1 MAFCTDNCPLLSLDV
16 FEDLISPI
24 MAAVTVIHQ
33 AAKHRKGLLDQIVT
47 HCIQILVQPV
57 EQRNPRMKDGALHVL
72 GILANLLMKVG

>member
-1 MAFCTDNCPLLSLDV
+1 MAFCTDDCPILSSDV